1 MLLFNLEV
9 LKKLG
14 TPYKD
19 DYDDEEWVMK
29 QMDRDSK
36 RIAERIARDLKEDVP
51 PDTEVIALIAYMQKL
66 GSDIKWRK
74 KK

>member
-1 MLLFNLEV
+1 MKKLEV

-14 TPYKD
+14 TPYDEK
-19 DYDDEEWVMK
+19 YDDEEWVMK

-66 GSDIKWRK
+66 GADIKWRK
-74 KK
+74 K